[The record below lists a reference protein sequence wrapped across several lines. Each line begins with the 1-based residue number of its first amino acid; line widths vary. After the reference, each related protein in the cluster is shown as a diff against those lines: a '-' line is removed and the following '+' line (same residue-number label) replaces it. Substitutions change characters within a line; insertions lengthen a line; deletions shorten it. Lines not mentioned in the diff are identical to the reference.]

1 MLYSKKSNDGEMNYL
16 EEIKDYWTL
25 RAEGYSRS
33 ILDDLEKG
41 DLQRHLKV
49 IKRYA

>member
-1 MLYSKKSNDGEMNYL
+1 MLDSKKSDDGEMNYL
-16 EEIKDYWTL
+16 EDIKDYWTL

-41 DLQRHLKV
+41 DLQRHPLV
-49 IKRYA
+49 IG